1 MSVGIQFGAIHLV
14 VIPLVA
20 AVLLAI
26 LPLRPGAAG
35 FVALIASA
43 INVGAVVSLVRNFQG
58 IPRPNEVG
66 TRVGYQF
73 DTSKSWLSDI
83 GSRLDLGVD
92 GLSLLMVAMTS
103 VVMICA
109 LAYALWEGRYR
120 TRGYYALLLLL
131 ESALMLVFVAH
142 DLILFYVGFE
152 AMLIPFYFLMGIWG
166 GAHRRRATL
175 KFIIYTFV
183 GTLLMLVAIIYLGL
197 QHHSFS
203 FDKVGLSH
211 NRWMFLAFVLAF
223 AIKCPIFPFHGWLPD
238 AYRSAP
244 PEVAAVLS
252 AVASKAGAYGLLR
265 IVLPI
270 FPEPVATFRWWIIGA
285 AVIALLYG
293 SLIAFRQPD
302 LRGVIAYSSIGQM
315 GLIVLGIFLLNSQG
329 AIGAGF
335 QMVNHGLVT
344 TALFLLAGWIETT
357 TGSGLLH
364 ELGGMARGRPVLA
377 TSVMVVGIATLA
389 VPGSSVFASEFL
401 ILLGAFQQY
410 WWLGAIASIAIVLA
424 AMYMLR
430 WISAILHDRQGRLV
444 AAENPP
450 DLLPDPAVP
459 SRYDGMAFVPV
470 LVLMVAVLAL
480 SFYPNA
486 ATSRLRDSM
495 FALTHSAALEADR

>member
-1 MSVGIQFGAIHLV
+1 VNVGIQFGAIHLV
-14 VIPLVA
+14 VIPLA
-20 AVLLAI
+20 GAVLLAI
-26 LPLRPGAAG
+26 LPLRANIAG
-35 FVALIASA
+35 FVALLAAA
-43 INVGAVVSLVRNFQG
+43 IDVGAVVSLLRNFSSLS
-58 IPRPNEVG
+58 RPNEVG

-73 DTSKSWLSDI
+73 DTSRQWLSDI

-120 TRGYYALLLLL
+120 GRGYYALLLLL

-142 DLILFYVGFE
+142 DLIVFYIGFE
-152 AMLIPFYFLMGIWG
+152 AMLIPFYFLIGIWG
-166 GAHRRRATL
+166 GANRRRATL
-175 KFIIYTFV
+175 KFVIYTFV
-183 GTLLMLVAIIYLGL
+183 GTLLMLVAIISLGL
-197 QHHSFS
+197 HNHSFS
-203 FDKVGLSH
+203 LDKIALSH
-211 NRWMFLAFVLAF
+211 SRWMFLAFLLAF
-223 AIKCPIFPFHGWLPD
+223 AIKCPIFPLHGWLPD
-238 AYRSAP
+238 AYRNAP

-270 FPEPVATFRWWIIGA
+270 FPEPVATFRWWIIAA

-302 LRGVIAYSSIGQM
+302 LRGVIAYSSIAQM
-315 GLIVLGIFLLNSQG
+315 GLIVLGIFLLNAPSE
-329 AIGAGF
+329 IGAGF
-335 QMVNHGLVT
+335 QMVNHALVS

-357 TGSGLLH
+357 TGSTFLRD
-364 ELGGMARGRPVLA
+364 LGGMARARPVLS
-377 TSVMVVGIATLA
+377 TCVMIVGIAALA

-410 WWLGAIASIAIVLA
+410 WWLGAIATVAVVLA

-430 WISAILHDRQGRLV
+430 WISAVLHDRQGVAV

-470 LVLMVAVLAL
+470 VVLIAAVLAL
-480 SFYPNA
+480 SLNPNA
-486 ATSRLRDSM
+486 ATSKLRDPM
-495 FALTHSAALEADR
+495 FALTHSAQLEADR